1 MEQLDL
7 ISDLTRDEL
16 LHNAKLYKRQEM
28 QLEREISGLEREIS
42 GLEGEIKRLRGRLN
56 QTGLAKRIAI
66 SFIIRKG
73 LLAEFLT
80 WGGMKPCDTK

>member
-1 MEQLDL
+1 MKQFDL

-16 LHNAKLYKRQEM
+16 LHNVKFYKRQEL
-28 QLEREISGLEREIS
+28 QLMREISGLEE
-42 GLEGEIKRLRGRLN
+42 EIKRLRGRLK
-56 QTGLAKRIAI
+56 QTGLAKRIAV

-80 WGGMKPCDTK
+80 WGGIKPRPGTNNK

>member
-1 MEQLDL
+1 MDL

-16 LHNAKLYKRQEM
+16 LHNAKFYKRQEL
-28 QLEREISGLEREIS
+28 QLEREIN
-42 GLEGEIKRLRGRLN
+42 GLEGEIKRLRGRLK
-56 QTGLAKRIAI
+56 QTGLAKRIAV

-80 WGGMKPCDTK
+80 WGGMKPCD

>member
-28 QLEREISGLEREIS
+28 QLGREIS

>member
-28 QLEREISGLEREIS
+28 QLEREIS